1 MFESFEEIKSRF
13 SFGNSNSKAVSGP
26 VLHGDDRGLQ
36 LFIPKLLHNASVT
49 KAAHFRVLW
58 FGKLLQDDLNSS
70 DSKDVS
76 LIF

>member
-36 LFIPKLLHNASVT
+36 LFIPKLLYN
-49 KAAHFRVLW
+49 VL
-58 FGKLLQDDLNSS
+58 
-70 DSKDVS
+70 
-76 LIF
+76 